1 MARLS
6 KQQVFKAPLKTEE
19 VEVEEWGGSVL
30 ISEMP
35 VKKRNQLMA
44 RFITPDGKESD
55 VSTELELDLFIAS
68 CKDPEFSHE
77 DAEALQAVSGAA
89 VGRVAAMA
97 MQLNGLGKKAQDE
110 ARGNS

>member
-35 VKKRNQLMA
+35 VK
-44 RFITPDGKESD
+44 
-55 VSTELELDLFIAS
+55 
-68 CKDPEFSHE
+68 
-77 DAEALQAVSGAA
+77 
-89 VGRVAAMA
+89 
-97 MQLNGLGKKAQDE
+97 
-110 ARGNS
+110 